1 MGVYQMNTAKKI
13 LEEIKGLS
21 ESDVREVLDFVGY
34 LKSKYKRTNGN
45 VSDVTEFDRFGAVF
59 TGSFNRDE
67 CYDRKVLR

>member
-1 MGVYQMNTAKKI
+1 MNTAEKI
-13 LEEIKGLS
+13 LEEIKDLS

-34 LKSKYKRTNGN
+34 LKSKYNRENGN

-59 TGSFNRDE
+59 NGSFNRDE

>member
-1 MGVYQMNTAKKI
+1 MGVYKMNTAKQI

-34 LKSKYKRTNGN
+34 LKSKYKIVHGN
-45 VSDVTEFDRFGAVF
+45 VLDITEFDRFGAVF